1 MRVHAYQLKLEPA
14 VWSPT
19 ALTPASLAERLAADA
34 VVQGLAQHPSGG
46 LVANVVL
53 RRDRESHEEALNEL
67 LLAAQE
73 LGYAFA
79 EAEISRIADRAIEMA
94 VGLGVTG
101 LGAGSATE
109 NAEVALLG
117 AGIGWVVGLFVGA
130 NMEKVEVLYRVQLT
144 AAGWHLT
151 ATSPQPAVPAS
162 SVGPSPRTA

>member
-1 MRVHAYQLKLEPA
+1 VL
-14 VWSPT
+14 WSP
-19 ALTPASLAERLAADA
+19 ALLTPESLAERLAGDA
-34 VVQGLAQHPSGG
+34 VVQELARHPSGG

-79 EAEISRIADRAIEMA
+79 EAEITRVADRAIEMA
-94 VGLGVTG
+94 VGLGIGG
-101 LGAGSATE
+101 LGAGSTTE

-130 NMEKVEVLYRVQLT
+130 SMEKVEVLYHVQLT
-144 AAGWHLT
+144 PAGWHLT
-151 ATSPQPAVPAS
+151 PTPQQPTVPAS
-162 SVGPSPRTA
+162 AVRPSLRLA